1 MPIVDSVPKNNTCL
15 SGVDTRLN
23 LDAVGAFVIAVALV
37 DTPEV
42 GLHSKAPP
50 FKTVAIN
57 N

>member
-1 MPIVDSVPKNNTCL
+1 MPIVFSVPKNNKCL
-15 SGVDTRLN
+15 SGVETKLN
-23 LDAVGAFVIAVALV
+23 LDAVGAPVIAVALV

-57 N
+57 S